1 MRVYVCTDKATGRE
15 FRNCPSIFADM
26 DRFPNYLLPW
36 RRIQLGRDWDRCFEV
51 GVLWR
56 DEEEVRNGM
65 VRRVWRRVRPGRVR
79 DGSAGS

>member
-1 MRVYVCTDKATGRE
+1 VRVYVCTDKASGRE

-36 RRIQLGRDWDRCFEV
+36 RYKRLLDDWDRCFQA

-56 DEEEVRNGM
+56 DEEVDDDGV
-65 VRRVWRRVRPGRVR
+65 VRRVWRRVRSGRVR